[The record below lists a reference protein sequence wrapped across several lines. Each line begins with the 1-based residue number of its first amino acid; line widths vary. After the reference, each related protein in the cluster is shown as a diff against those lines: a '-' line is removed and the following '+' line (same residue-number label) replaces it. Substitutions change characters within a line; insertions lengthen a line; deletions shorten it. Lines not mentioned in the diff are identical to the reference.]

1 MEAPEFKRLPF
12 GYSSFATLRLRDMIY
27 VDKTDRVVSLI
38 DSASFVFLARP
49 RRFGK
54 SLLVSVI
61 GDLFEHGAEAFQGL
75 KAERLWTER
84 TYPVLRLDFSLCKAS
99 AHDEFRRKFDEVI
112 EEAIFAADLA
122 ERASPETDADFGC
135 DPIRRWR
142 KFLRAQ
148 KPSSLVV
155 LIDEYDAPLTA
166 HLNEV
171 D

>member
-27 VDKTDRVVSLI
+27 VDKTDKVVSLI

-99 AHDEFRRKFDEVI
+99 VERGRLKSASKQIADRDYGSALPHRSLLRLALVFSEPDRSFVAAFRV
-112 EEAIFAADLA
+112 
-122 ERASPETDADFGC
+122 
-135 DPIRRWR
+135 
-142 KFLRAQ
+142 
-148 KPSSLVV
+148 
-155 LIDEYDAPLTA
+155 
-166 HLNEV
+166 
-171 D
+171 